1 MTDAKDKRINLFNLN
16 SRRNVT
22 YIWPSISLFTTYDSS
37 SLRRGY
43 KVFMNSPLADP
54 EILYKNESKLL
65 NKVLTLE
72 ELKEERHK
80 YEMRSSQYKEPDKVK
95 ARNDWH
101 ALIQSTL
108 ETGSPYFIH
117 KLRVWFPKSRL
128 VKWLMTKMLNFSSR
142 EWKNT
147 IYNILTGY
155 GCYRPP
161 AEITVPAKHYFNPY
175 VKNMVTHVPPFLK
188 NKAVEYDDGVPASV
202 PQMAYDLTEFLV
214 FLKHGRRPDL
224 KVEALS

>member
-1 MTDAKDKRINLFNLN
+1 MKCVRA
-16 SRRNVT
+16 
-22 YIWPSISLFTTYDSS
+22 SIRSLIKCKHATT
-37 SLRRGY
+37 G
-43 KVFMNSPLADP
+43 
-54 EILYKNESKLL
+54 
-65 NKVLTLE
+65 
-72 ELKEERHK
+72 
-80 YEMRSSQYKEPDKVK
+80 MRSSNPLSKQDLPVPPLSHLD
-95 ARNDWH
+95 
-101 ALIQSTL
+101 
-108 ETGSPYFIH
+108 FIH